1 MPMRTILRF
10 PRASENRS
18 KESLLSTLGDKYGM
32 SLKVADVN
40 VSVAEEVA
48 ELLAFWHPDGCVVN
62 NDKLPTE
69 WFVDYPTVF
78 HHRRRTVDNPL
89 HATVSFDEKAV
100 AEAAARHLL
109 SLDLASYAYIP
120 PKTEELWS
128 RERERHFVH
137 ILGLNGHGLAS
148 YVHPKS
154 RLSAPKQLA
163 RLANWLANLPRP
175 VGVFAANDSV
185 AVGVIAA
192 CDHRH
197 LNIPE
202 DVAVLGV
209 DNDEAVCEAQRP
221 TLSSIATDIISM
233 RNESFRLLEQI
244 ISGKPPANRHLTLKP
259 LGVVRRASTLRAA
272 KNDPAVLAACELIR
286 QKACEGLKARD
297 VAAMFPCGR
306 RMAEI
311 RFRAALGHSI
321 LDEIRAVRRRRA
333 QMAVQPFRTQLRDEV
348 AALCGYSSWS
358 SVHRLL
364 SVNQRPE
371 RLGLCRPDGS

>member
-1 MPMRTILRF
+1 MRTILRF

-18 KESLLSTLGDKYGM
+18 KDSILSALNDRFGI
-32 SLKVADVN
+32 SLKVADAN
-40 VSVAEEVA
+40 VSTADEVA
-48 ELLAFWHPDGCVVN
+48 ELLAFWHPDGCIVN
-62 NDKLPTE
+62 NDKLPAE
-69 WFVDYPTVF
+69 CFAAYPTVF
-78 HHRRRTVDNPL
+78 HHRNLIVDNPL
-89 HATVSFDEKAV
+89 HAILAYDEKAV
-100 AEAAARHLL
+100 SEAAAHHLL

-120 PKTEELWS
+120 PRTDEQWS

-148 YVHPKS
+148 YAHPKS

-163 RLANWLANLPRP
+163 RLANWLASLPRP

-202 DVAVLGV
+202 DIAVLGV

-221 TLSSIATDIISM
+221 TLSSIATDIMSM
-233 RNESFRLLEQI
+233 RGESFRLLEQI
-244 ISGKPPANRHLTLKP
+244 ISGKPPANRRMTVKP
-259 LGVVRRASTLRAA
+259 LGVVRRASTLRIQ
-272 KNDPAVLAACELIR
+272 KSDPAVLAACELIR
-286 QKACEGLKARD
+286 QKACDGLKARD

-321 LDEIRAVRRRRA
+321 LDEIRAVRRAKA
-333 QMAVQPFRTQLRDEV
+333 QQAVTPFRTQLRDEV
-348 AALCGYSSWS
+348 AVLCGYASWS

-364 SVNQRPE
+364 SHPRPGFSDE
-371 RLGLCRPDGS
+371 G